1 MQASKNRYYM
11 SKQAAVLPYS
21 DLISLILNVVLLIQ
35 MSKMIIP
42 SNTSRWTDDFV
53 LKAFTRI
60 NSNESIL
67 YIV

>member
-21 DLISLILNVVLLIQ
+21 DLISPILNVVLLIQ

-42 SNTSRWTDDFV
+42 SNTSRWTDFV

>member
-42 SNTSRWTDDFV
+42 SNTSKWTDFV

>member
-21 DLISLILNVVLLIQ
+21 DLISLILNGVLLIQ

-42 SNTSRWTDDFV
+42 SNTSRLTDFV

>member
-1 MQASKNRYYM
+1 MQASKNRYYT

-42 SNTSRWTDDFV
+42 YNTSRWTDFV

-67 YIV
+67 DIV